1 MNRKPKIFRTPA
13 ARESTTICFSP
24 ATRHRAQEVKMH
36 SVIRPN
42 AWVALK
48 LPSGSTKVLQIT
60 PNTYVCLRN
69 PPDPD
74 L

>member
-1 MNRKPKIFRTPA
+1 
-13 ARESTTICFSP
+13 
-24 ATRHRAQEVKMH
+24 MH

-69 PPDPD
+69 AFALDPWMLCVD
-74 L
+74 FITTGQYRSENTAPCRPT

>member
-1 MNRKPKIFRTPA
+1 
-13 ARESTTICFSP
+13 
-24 ATRHRAQEVKMH
+24 MH

-60 PNTYVCLRN
+60 PNTYVFFCLRKRGKVTRVRCQV
-69 PPDPD
+69 
-74 L
+74 LAC